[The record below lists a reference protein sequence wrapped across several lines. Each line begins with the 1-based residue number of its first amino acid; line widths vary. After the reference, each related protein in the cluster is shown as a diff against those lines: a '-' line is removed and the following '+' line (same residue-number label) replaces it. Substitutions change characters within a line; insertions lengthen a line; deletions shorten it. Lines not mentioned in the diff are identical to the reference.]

1 MAQSKTG
8 RRLGPD
14 LLEIT
19 QALEG
24 YQQSH
29 PEAVI
34 KSYRQNSV
42 SIHVRI
48 IDPGLRGMDKAERHD
63 LIWKILESLPESM
76 LSQISIL
83 LLLTPEEV
91 KGSFANMD
99 FEDPIPSRL

>member
-1 MAQSKTG
+1 
-8 RRLGPD
+8 
-14 LLEIT
+14 
-19 QALEG
+19 
-24 YQQSH
+24 
-29 PEAVI
+29 
-34 KSYRQNSV
+34 
-42 SIHVRI
+42 
-48 IDPGLRGMDKAERHD
+48 MDKAERHD